1 MSMAKI
7 VCGALLCAF
16 MAMAGITPSS
26 AQTPSTA
33 RVVTPCGTVTTT
45 YTPGQNAPLTIDTN
59 GNLCDGTNG
68 GGAGAG
74 SQPYNYT
81 PLTPGQFGLGV
92 VSSTAL
98 TIPTGAL
105 QAQVCAETQSVR
117 YTWDGTTTPTTTVGS
132 PLTAGQCI
140 QFSGSTLLANLR
152 FIQTAATA
160 TLDVQYTK

>member
-1 MSMAKI
+1 MLRI
-7 VCGALLCAF
+7 VWGAFLCVF
-16 MAMAGITPSS
+16 LVMAGVIPTI

-45 YTPGQNAPLTIDTN
+45 YTPGQNAPLTVDTN

-68 GGAGAG
+68 SGPGSG

-117 YTWDGTTTPTTTVGS
+117 YTWDGTTTPTASVGT
-132 PLTAGQCI
+132 LLVAGQCI
-140 QFSGSTLLANLR
+140 PFSGATLLANLR